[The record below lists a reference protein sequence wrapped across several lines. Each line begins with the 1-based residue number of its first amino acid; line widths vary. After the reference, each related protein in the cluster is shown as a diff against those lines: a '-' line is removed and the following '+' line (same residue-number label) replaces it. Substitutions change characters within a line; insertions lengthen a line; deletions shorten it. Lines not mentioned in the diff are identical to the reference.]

1 MNQGEIAMQTLREID
16 KSTVIFLLG
25 AMGACYFL
33 DWDKSNVKSFVT
45 GGVIASWLAM
55 KLMR

>member
-1 MNQGEIAMQTLREID
+1 MQTLREID